1 MPRRPDPNL
10 EARILNSA
18 QKLWKKGGEKALTM
32 RAVAKAA
39 GTNTPTVYR
48 RLRSRQGVL
57 QALLRRIQQDVAEAV
72 APCSTPQEACERYLD
87 FALDHPHEYELFFEH
102 AYQLPRPHLT
112 DRKVPLREERR
123 TMALM
128 EEKLAEHLGGSAAD
142 HTHLSLALWALCH
155 GTAMILISKSI
166 PPEHAPQLRAAF
178 SDAMTRMIRS
188 VSEDKSRV
196 INPTPS

>member
-18 QKLWKKGGEKALTM
+18 QRLWKKGGEKALTM

-48 RLRSRQGVL
+48 RLQSRQGVL
-57 QALLRRIQQDVAEAV
+57 QALLRRIQHDVAEAV
-72 APCSTPQEACERYLD
+72 APGASPHEACERYLN
-87 FALDHPHEYELFFEH
+87 FALEHPHEYELFFEH
-102 AYQLPRPHLT
+102 AYQLPRPRSDH
-112 DRKVPLREERR
+112 DVPLREERR

-128 EEKLAEHLGGSAAD
+128 EAKLADHLGGVPAD
-142 HTHLSLALWALCH
+142 HSQLSLALWALCH

-166 PPEHAPQLRAAF
+166 PPEHAPQLRMAF
-178 SDAMTRMIRS
+178 SDAMKSMIGEAAAGGTQR
-188 VSEDKSRV
+188 
-196 INPTPS
+196 

>member
-32 RAVAKAA
+32 RAVAEAA

-57 QALLRRIQQDVAEAV
+57 QALLRRIQQDVAAAV
-72 APCSTPQEACERYLD
+72 APCTSPQQACERYVD
-87 FALDHPHEYELFFEH
+87 FALEHPHEYELFFEH
-102 AYQLPRPHLT
+102 AYQLPRPPQAT
-112 DRKVPLREERR
+112 APLREERR

-128 EEKLAEHLGGSAAD
+128 EAKLAEHLGGSAED
-142 HTHLSLALWALCH
+142 HSQLSLALWALCH

-166 PPEHAPQLRAAF
+166 PPEHAPQLRTAF
-178 SDAMTRMIRS
+178 SDAMQTMIRHAS
-188 VSEDKSRV
+188 SNGNR
-196 INPTPS
+196 P